1 VLSCAADRGLIA
13 VNVCQRG
20 GRLYEPDRAEIIWT
34 AADIAAFCM
43 AAPFELQ
50 LALMLALWTGQ
61 RQSDLIRLTWM
72 QYDGTRIRLRQGKG
86 RRRVVIPVGA
96 PLRAALDAVRR
107 NEGTILRQHLRRAVD
122 ERRVPHQ
129 LRQGVRARRPRRPAL
144 PRSAR
149 HGRLALAGCTVA
161 EIAAIRH
168 RGGDPR
174 GPLPGR
180 QDRACG
186 AGHRQARREI
196 RARTTVNKKLQTVPA
211 VPIWGSIKP
220 LISLVGAQGLEPWT
234 R

>member
-96 PLRAALDAVRR
+96 PLKAALDAVRR
-107 NEGTILRQHLRRAVD
+107 NEGTILRNTF
-122 ERRVPHQ
+122 
-129 LRQGVRARRPRRPAL
+129 G
-144 PRSAR
+144 
-149 HGRLALAGCTVA
+149 
-161 EIAAIRH
+161 
-168 RGGDPR
+168 
-174 GPLPGR
+174 
-180 QDRACG
+180 
-186 AGHRQARREI
+186 
-196 RARTTVNKKLQTVPA
+196 
-211 VPIWGSIKP
+211 
-220 LISLVGAQGLEPWT
+220 EPWT
-234 R
+234 SDGFRTSCGKAFARAGLGDLHFHDLRGTAGWRSPAARWRRSPRFGTVEAILEAHYLGGRIELAEQAIVKLDAKFGQEQP